1 MILCIGDATID
12 LYVTTG
18 KKFAGGIAANCA
30 VHLHRA
36 GTPVLLA
43 SAIGT
48 DDQAKFFLHRMEEE
62 GVDTTYVQRLSG
74 ATSLQKIRS
83 HGKDKEFFG
92 FQHGVLDEYR
102 LPAPVRAQFAAADA
116 VFIPLSDG
124 LKPLFEEVVAAERGT
139 ALLAVDFSR
148 DADIEGFT
156 HGDVV
161 AMVHHYLPRI
171 DIALVGGTKVDFDAL
186 ETIAHSQPKKIVVLT
201 LGQAG
206 AVAWHRGTFYKQP
219 ALWVHDVVD
228 TTGCGDAWRAG
239 FLHDYVRSK
248 SIVSA
253 MATGSQWASRVA
265 THFGAF

>member
-12 LYVTTG
+12 WYVTSG

-36 GTPVLLA
+36 GTPVILA

-48 DDQAKFFLHRMEEE
+48 DDQATFFLHRMQEE
-62 GVDTTYVQRLSG
+62 GIDTTYVQRLSG
-74 ATSLQKIRS
+74 ATSVQKIRS
-83 HGKDKEFFG
+83 QGKHKEFFG
-92 FQHGVLDEYR
+92 FQHGVLDDLR
-102 LPAPVRAQFAAADA
+102 LIAPIRALIPKADA

-124 LKPLFEEVVAAERGT
+124 LKPLFEEILAAERGT

-161 AMVHHYLPRI
+161 AMTHHYLPQI
-171 DIALVGGTKVDFDAL
+171 DIALVGGTKEDFTSL
-186 ETIAHSQPKKIVVLT
+186 EAIAHSQPEKIVVLT
-201 LGQAG
+201 MGQAG
-206 AVAWHRGTFYKQP
+206 AVAWHNGTFYKQP
-219 ALWVHDVVD
+219 ALWVRDVVD

-239 FLHDYVRSK
+239 FLHEYVRSK
-248 SIVSA
+248 SILSA
-253 MATGSQWASRVA
+253 MTAGAQWASRVA
-265 THFGAF
+265 THFGTF